1 MNNIPNSQKWIQ
13 CIYVRNMSSHQDD
26 KNKESLVDH
35 REISNET
42 SQTLDNMII
51 FFLSFDVLHIDLS
64 RFPRPETGLYNSPFM
79 GMKPL
84 ELDVH
89 ILFGNKDTCTVKPF
103 NLGIISQMVENSH
116 FIHTIHI
123 ILNDG
128 IIELRDS

>member
-35 REISNET
+35 REISNEA

-89 ILFGNKDTCTVKPF
+89 ILFGNKDMYMYGEALQLRNNQSNGRKLSF
-103 NLGIISQMVENSH
+103 YSYNSYYSQ
-116 FIHTIHI
+116 
-123 ILNDG
+123 
-128 IIELRDS
+128 

>member
-1 MNNIPNSQKWIQ
+1 
-13 CIYVRNMSSHQDD
+13 
-26 KNKESLVDH
+26 
-35 REISNET
+35 
-42 SQTLDNMII
+42 MII
-51 FFLSFDVLHIDLS
+51 FFLSSFVVHIDLS

-84 ELDVH
+84 KFDVH
-89 ILFGNKDTCTVKPF
+89 ILFDNKDTCTVKPF
-103 NLGIISQMVENSH
+103 NLGIISFFFFCHYGESIYISRVNRFVESSH